1 MNEWQLFYTYI
12 YIYITISRD
21 NQEGGERG
29 RDFLARYGNG
39 NGNGNGNGGSCWLIN
54 GCLLIICVFK
64 SMIQSTCCL
73 NLLNLYIRIIYPTQT
88 RSATYLT

>member
-1 MNEWQLFYTYI
+1 MNDSCFVHIYI

-29 RDFLARYGNG
+29 REFLARYGNG
-39 NGNGNGNGGSCWLIN
+39 NGNGNGNGGNCWLIN
-54 GCLLIICVFK
+54 GCLLIIWVFK

-73 NLLNLYIRIIYPTQT
+73 L
-88 RSATYLT
+88 S